1 MTGKEF
7 NVFDECASRCVCLS
21 PYKEGFTLSSWG
33 DCKMYTSDSIASSL
47 RLPTEINESDAI
59 DKIRISVE
67 SDTVKCLKAFRII
80 SSKMPISL
88 LILNNILVACIF
100 RYFFLLSYQPKMF
113 FQISVFKVYRSV
125 VLKHNS
131 LWKVDRNNRKQFSCY
146 KFSLNLLKTN
156 FLLFWHF
163 SENYET

>member
-1 MTGKEF
+1 
-7 NVFDECASRCVCLS
+7 
-21 PYKEGFTLSSWG
+21 
-33 DCKMYTSDSIASSL
+33 MYTSDSIASSL
-47 RLPTEINESDAI
+47 RLPTAINESDAI

-131 LWKVDRNNRKQFSCY
+131 L
-146 KFSLNLLKTN
+146 
-156 FLLFWHF
+156 
-163 SENYET
+163 